1 MSELSTSDLLKEIV
15 STPTGSIAVFIQ
27 FLLGLA
33 LGYVVAKIF
42 KYLLA
47 LLGILILGSL
57 LSVWSL
63 GSISKDTLSKIGVN
77 IETIKS
83 LATTLIVLLVGPVAV
98 GFILGIVIGL
108 VKK

>member
-1 MSELSTSDLLKEIV
+1 MSELSTSDILKEIV
-15 STPTGSIAVFIQ
+15 STPAGGITVFIQ

-47 LLGILILGSL
+47 LLGILLLGSL

-63 GSISKDTLSKIGVN
+63 GSISRETLDKIGID
-77 IETIKS
+77 IETIKN
-83 LATTLIVLLVGPVAV
+83 LATTLIVILVGPIAV
-98 GFILGIVIGL
+98 GFVLGIVIGL